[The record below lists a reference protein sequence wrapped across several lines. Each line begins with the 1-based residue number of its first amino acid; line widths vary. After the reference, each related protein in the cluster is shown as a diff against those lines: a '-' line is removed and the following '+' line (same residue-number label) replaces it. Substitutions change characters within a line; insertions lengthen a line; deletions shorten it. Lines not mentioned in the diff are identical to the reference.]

1 MIEIIQQ
8 EEALISVLSAPRRVQ
23 VAVRI
28 VVDLIIPLMDL
39 YVQRQRVDRVSASVR
54 SRIELTDLGTV

>member
-8 EEALISVLSAPRRVQ
+8 EALTPVLSAPRRVQ

-28 VVDLIIPLMDL
+28 VVDLIIPLVDL
-39 YVQRQRVDRVSASVR
+39 YVQRQRVDRVSAGVR
-54 SRIELTDLGTV
+54 SRIEFTGLGTV